1 MIRKAKLRLNPKF
14 MFQVKWVS
22 QDLIGNTKKYTEEC
36 RSEMLGLV
44 QGTGRMGISEQLPI
58 QDCIG
63 TWDLC
68 LLNLGPM
75 P

>member
-1 MIRKAKLRLNPKF
+1 M
-14 MFQVKWVS
+14 
-22 QDLIGNTKKYTEEC
+22 GNTKQYTEEC

-58 QDCIG
+58 QDCIE